1 MNPITVEN
9 LSKSYS
15 GQQVVDSVSLT
26 VGSGETFALLGP
38 NGAGKTTIIEILE
51 GYRKRDSG
59 SISVLGFDPQ
69 TGGRYFRQRIGIVLQ
84 STALEP
90 DLTVRETLDAYARF
104 YPRPLTRKDLL
115 SLVGLVENA
124 NKRVS
129 ALSGGQQRRL
139 EIALGLVG
147 DPDLIFLDEPTTGL
161 DPDARRNIWKLVLE
175 LNQFGKTILLSS
187 HYMDEVEAL
196 AHRIAVLVD
205 GQICAEGT
213 ANSLRETHGGYSE
226 VRFHVGNGD
235 LPASFPTPLRQ
246 ITFLEHGWAIL
257 EARNPTPVLA
267 DLTNWAFKHQFEL
280 AHLSVTQP
288 SLEEVYLTLTRG
300 RRSERNVAEIL
311 GN

>member
-1 MNPITVEN
+1 MHPITVDN
-9 LSKSYS
+9 LSKSYG
-15 GQQVVDSVSLT
+15 GQMAVNAVSLS
-26 VGSGETFALLGP
+26 VDAGETFALLGP

-59 SISVLGFDPQ
+59 TVSILGFDPQ
-69 TGGRYFRQRIGIVLQ
+69 TAERAFRERIGIVLQ

-90 DLTVRETLDAYARF
+90 DLTVRETIDVYTRF
-104 YPRPLTRKDLL
+104 YPRPLARDDLL
-115 SLVGLVENA
+115 SLVGLADNA
-124 NKRVS
+124 QKRVS

-161 DPDARRNIWKLVLE
+161 DPDARRNIWNLILE

-205 GQICAEGT
+205 GQIVAEGT
-213 ANSLRETHGGYSE
+213 SHSLREIHGGYTE
-226 VRFHVGNGD
+226 IRFHVGNDD
-235 LPASFPTPLRQ
+235 LLGSFPAPLRQ
-246 ITFLEHGWAIL
+246 ITFIERGWAVL

-267 DLTNWAFKHQFEL
+267 DLTKWAFSQQFDL

-288 SLEEVYLTLTRG
+288 SLEEIYLTLTRG
-300 RRSERNVAEIL
+300 RRSERDGRGAK
-311 GN
+311 